1 MSKEVNLP
9 SLKDSE
15 NHETNPFILDLKGKM
30 YLQPRANTIVAK
42 GEAILDTQTGE
53 ILKDETV
60 LLGRRKTVDKSQF
73 AKVYVS
79 ELAILMDLS
88 KKAINVLIYLMGKMD
103 YENKAFFNY
112 KNEHQKISYKSDVP
126 ALNGLRE
133 LIKNNIIAVSNMPHF
148 YWLNPIY
155 VCKGERFAMYTEYVT
170 EEYAEQE
177 RKDIQKKQ
185 MEEQQKALQEINYKI
200 NAMNQQDDVDYNRIQ
215 ELESELNQLKNK
227 HNQFKNL

>member
-1 MSKEVNLP
+1 MDLRKKEN
-9 SLKDSE
+9 KF
-15 NHETNPFILDLKGKM
+15 ETNPFILDLKGKM

-79 ELAILMDLS
+79 ELGILMDLS
-88 KKAINVLIYLMGKMD
+88 KTAINVLIYLMGKMD
-103 YENKAFFNY
+103 YENKSYLNSEDYLKLNY
-112 KNEHQKISYKSDVP
+112 KSSLSVIK
-126 ALNGLRE
+126 GLKE
-133 LIKNNIIAVSNMPHF
+133 LIKNSIIAPAVMPHY

-155 VCKGERFAMYTEYVT
+155 ICKGERFAIYTEYVT
-170 EEYAEQE
+170 KEYAEQE
-177 RKDIQKKQ
+177 RKEIQKKQ
-185 MEEQQKALQEINYKI
+185 MEDEQKALGEINYKI
-200 NAMNQQDDVDYNRIQ
+200 DCMNQQDDVDYNRIQ
-215 ELESELNQLKNK
+215 KLESELNQLKNK

>member
-1 MSKEVNLP
+1 MDLRKKEN
-9 SLKDSE
+9 KF
-15 NHETNPFILDLKGKM
+15 ETNPFILDLKGKM

-79 ELAILMDLS
+79 ELGILMDLS
-88 KKAINVLIYLMGKMD
+88 KTAINVLIYLMGKMD
-103 YENKAFFNY
+103 YENKSYLNSEDYLKLNY
-112 KNEHQKISYKSDVP
+112 KSSLSVIK
-126 ALNGLRE
+126 GLKE
-133 LIKNNIIAVSNMPHF
+133 LIKNSIIAPAVMPHY

-155 VCKGERFAMYTEYVT
+155 ICKGERFAIYTEYVT
-170 EEYAEQE
+170 KEYAEQE
-177 RKDIQKKQ
+177 RKEIQKKQ
-185 MEEQQKALQEINYKI
+185 MEDEQKALEEINYKI
-200 NAMNQQDDVDYNRIQ
+200 DSMNQQDDVDYNRIQ

-227 HNQFKNL
+227 HNQFRNL